1 MGGFGGPEK
10 GLWFGDEDE
19 DLDEDVAFGAA
30 VKTLNGEELL
40 EVEDDELQ
48 EVEEDEDEEIEEEM
62 DEFVEE
68 EEVVLDGEEME
79 ELVEEEEQVLK
90 GDDGLLDEEA
100 EVCLVPMLDGE
111 AMDGCPCKRMVK
123 GNWCWMDRKW
133 LA

>member
-10 GLWFGDEDE
+10 GLWFGDEE
-19 DLDEDVAFGAA
+19 EDVAFGAA

-40 EVEDDELQ
+40 EVE
-48 EVEEDEDEEIEEEM
+48 EDEEIEEEM

-68 EEVVLDGEEME
+68 EEVVLDGEAME

-100 EVCLVPMLDGE
+100 EVCWMLDGE
-111 AMDGCPCKRMVK
+111 E
-123 GNWCWMDRKW
+123 
-133 LA
+133 